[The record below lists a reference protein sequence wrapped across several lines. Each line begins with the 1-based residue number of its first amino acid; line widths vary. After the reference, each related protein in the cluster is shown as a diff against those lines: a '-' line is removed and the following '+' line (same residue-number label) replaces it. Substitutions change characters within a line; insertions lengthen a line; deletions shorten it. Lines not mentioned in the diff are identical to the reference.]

1 MNGTRWGLF
10 LMATAGL
17 FFVGPPKISA
27 ATTNHWT
34 WGASGSWRAATNWS
48 LLAAP
53 GTNTSYVQIN
63 VGGGSK
69 TVIVDTNGSA
79 TNLTINGLIVASLSS
94 KSNWLVISN
103 LTSANPF
110 RILG

>member
-10 LMATAGL
+10 LMAIAC
-17 FFVGPPKISA
+17 FFLIGPPKSSA
-27 ATTNHWT
+27 AVNTWT
-34 WGASGSWRAATNWS
+34 WGGSGFWRAGTNWS

-53 GTNTSYVQIN
+53 GTNTTAVQLN
-63 VGGGSK
+63 ASGGNK
-69 TVIVDTNGSA
+69 TIIVDTNGSA

-94 KSNWLVISN
+94 TKSNWLVFSN
-103 LTSANPF
+103 LTAANPF